1 MLAFSQ
7 NDGNGSMTTV
17 FIGLGSNLDDPV
29 QQIIQACAE
38 IAALRHVTLRKTS
51 SLYRSAPMGPQD
63 QPDYVNAVV
72 EIATSLAPEE
82 LLCELHA
89 IETGHGRV
97 RTGQRWRARTLDLDI
112 LLYGEKVIRGDR
124 LTIPHLGLYE
134 RAFVLYPLL
143 EIAPDLDIPGRGSL
157 RELVHN
163 VDGSGLEN
171 IGTIPSLNNND
182 NAT

>member
-1 MLAFSQ
+1 
-7 NDGNGSMTTV
+7 MTRV
-17 FIGLGSNLDDPV
+17 FIGLGSNLNNPV
-29 QQIIQACAE
+29 QQLIQACAE
-38 IAALRHVTLRKTS
+38 IAKLQHVTLHKIS
-51 SLYRSAPMGPQD
+51 SLYRSPPMGPQD

-72 EIATSLAPEE
+72 EIATSLSPDA
-82 LLCELHA
+82 LLSELHA
-89 IETGHGRV
+89 IERRHGRE
-97 RTGQRWRARTLDLDI
+97 RSGPRWSARSLDLDI
-112 LLYGEKVIRGDR
+112 LLYGEKVIKNDR